1 MAVRQ
6 LRMYDDEILR
16 KQCKEVTVIDEKV
29 QRLIDDMVETLYT
42 KADAAG
48 LAACQVGVLKQIVV
62 IDMGEKLLKLIN
74 PKIIAVDGTQ
84 ECVEGCLSFPG
95 RVGKTIRPQ
104 RVTIRALDENGNS
117 FEMTGEGE
125 LAKCFCHEID
135 HLNGKLFLDE
145 VIEFIDL
152 NE

>member
-42 KADAAG
+42 KSDAAG

>member
-6 LRMYDDEILR
+6 LRMFDDEILR

-29 QRLIDDMVETLYT
+29 KCLIE
-42 KADAAG
+42 
-48 LAACQVGVLKQIVV
+48 
-62 IDMGEKLLKLIN
+62 DMGDGLLKLIN
-74 PKIIAVDGTQ
+74 PKIVAVEGAQ

-104 RVTIRALDENGNS
+104 CVTIQALDENGKA
-117 FEMTGEGE
+117 FEMVGEGE

-145 VIEFIDL
+145 VIEFIDF

>member
-6 LRMYDDEILR
+6 LRMFDDEILR

-29 QRLIDDMVETLYT
+29 KCLIEDMVETLYT
-42 KADAAG
+42 KEDAAG

-62 IDMGEKLLKLIN
+62 IDMGDGLLKLIN
-74 PKIIAVDGTQ
+74 PKIVAIEGTQ

-104 RVTIRALDENGNS
+104 CVTIQALDENGKA
-117 FEMTGEGE
+117 FEMVGEGE

-145 VIEFIDL
+145 VIEFIDF

>member
-1 MAVRQ
+1 
-6 LRMYDDEILR
+6 
-16 KQCKEVTVIDEKV
+16 
-29 QRLIDDMVETLYT
+29 
-42 KADAAG
+42 
-48 LAACQVGVLKQIVV
+48 
-62 IDMGEKLLKLIN
+62 MGEGLLKLIN

-104 RVTIRALDENGNS
+104 KVTIQALNENGDS

>member
-6 LRMYDDEILR
+6 LRMFDDEILT

-29 QRLIDDMVETLYT
+29 KRLIGDMVETLYT
-42 KADAAG
+42 KKDAAG

-62 IDMGEKLLKLIN
+62 IDMGDGLLKLIN
-74 PKIIAVDGTQ
+74 PKIVAVDGTQ

-104 RVTIRALDENGNS
+104 RVTIQALDETGKA
-117 FEMTGEGE
+117 FEMVGEGE